1 MTYDFRTLLPADFE
15 DFSRD
20 LIGKS
25 LGIRFEAFAKGPDG
39 GVDGRHA
46 TSEAKTILQAKHYI
60 NSGYSALKSK
70 MKKERASIDALEPD
84 RYILATSC
92 PLTPNRKDELAE
104 IIGPRLLSLSDI
116 VGPDELNAS
125 LKDHGEVERAH
136 LKLWLSSSH
145 VLDSVVNASS
155 HAFSATTEVEIEAK
169 VRVYAQNPSLADA
182 QSTLEKNHVYQFRRG
197 IFDMGFCEITL
208 D

>member
-92 PLTPNRKDELAE
+92 PLTPN
-104 IIGPRLLSLSDI
+104 
-116 VGPDELNAS
+116 
-125 LKDHGEVERAH
+125 
-136 LKLWLSSSH
+136 
-145 VLDSVVNASS
+145 
-155 HAFSATTEVEIEAK
+155 
-169 VRVYAQNPSLADA
+169 
-182 QSTLEKNHVYQFRRG
+182 
-197 IFDMGFCEITL
+197 
-208 D
+208 